1 MTRKTR
7 IFWPLF
13 LVFVTTDCAS
23 KDMALERLTPHH
35 PVAVFDS
42 VVRFT
47 LVQNP
52 DAAFSTDL
60 GRYFGRFERPALILL
75 MLGVVALLGR
85 LYRQTSPR
93 ARLAAVGLAL
103 ALGGAFGNI
112 IDRFRYSAGVVDF
125 IDVGIGSTRYWIC
138 NLADVWI
145 FLGAI
150 ILGLTM
156 LRADRPEAPEA
167 G

>member
-23 KDMALERLTPHH
+23 KDMALEHLAPHR
-35 PVAVFDS
+35 PVAIFDS

-52 DAAFSTDL
+52 NAAFSTDL
-60 GRYFGRFERPALILL
+60 GRYFGRFERPALILM
-75 MLGVVALLGR
+75 MLGVVALLVH
-85 LYRQTSPR
+85 LYRRTPPR
-93 ARLAAVGLAL
+93 ARLAAVGFAL
-103 ALGGAFGNI
+103 AFGGAFGNI

-138 NLADVWI
+138 NLADAWI
-145 FLGAI
+145 FLGAV
-150 ILGLTM
+150 ILGLAM
-156 LRADRPEAPEA
+156 LRADRAETSEA